1 MRLSDIMANAGLAGY
16 AEIALIL
23 FMVAFVAIVWRIFR
37 PGRKPEMDAAARMP
51 LDDERPQSLRTG
63 DRT

>member
-1 MRLSDIMANAGLAGY
+1 MRLSDIMGNAGLAGY

-37 PGRKPEMDAAARMP
+37 PGRQQEMNAAARMP
-51 LDDERPQSLRTG
+51 LDDEQPQDLRTG
-63 DRT
+63 DHA

>member
-23 FMVAFVAIVWRIFR
+23 FMVAFVAIVFRIFR
-37 PGRKPEMDAAARMP
+37 KGRREEMQAAARMP
-51 LDDERPQSLRTG
+51 LDDEHPQELRNG
-63 DRT
+63 DRA

>member
-23 FMVAFVAIVWRIFR
+23 FILAFIAIVIRIFR
-37 PGRKPEMDAAARMP
+37 PGRKSEMDAAARMP
-51 LDDERPQSLRTG
+51 LDDEHPVTPRTEGRP
-63 DRT
+63 